1 MVTNSLK
8 RTKKEQKLIF
18 LALGNWFLEILNKW
32 QLYIVTT
39 VLIGVAF
46 QNIVHEEDMYIFIF
60 LAIFAVSFSKL
71 SRGVDGILSAIWC
84 MIKYTFLYS
93 ILLSA
98 YYYIPSEQYSNRIM
112 IAWLISA
119 TVYLALHFWSP
130 RLFKKYLFKQ
140 VLNKEYLCVRK
151 VEDSLSSKDNF
162 FEDMRNGNFGKMQPI
177 NQKAIQT
184 DYQNIVRI
192 GLVDSSTKSVVQLV
206 TDLQSHETKQV
217 FVDNVNSTLLFQLYP
232 LGFSTPISTFVHF
245 ILLKLNL
252 FENEAFT
259 QLGMSHSFEIK

>member
-93 ILLSA
+93 ILL
-98 YYYIPSEQYSNRIM
+98 
-112 IAWLISA
+112 
-119 TVYLALHFWSP
+119 
-130 RLFKKYLFKQ
+130 
-140 VLNKEYLCVRK
+140 
-151 VEDSLSSKDNF
+151 
-162 FEDMRNGNFGKMQPI
+162 
-177 NQKAIQT
+177 
-184 DYQNIVRI
+184 
-192 GLVDSSTKSVVQLV
+192 
-206 TDLQSHETKQV
+206 
-217 FVDNVNSTLLFQLYP
+217 
-232 LGFSTPISTFVHF
+232 
-245 ILLKLNL
+245 KLN
-252 FENEAFT
+252 E
-259 QLGMSHSFEIK
+259 